1 MDFGEGLVTG
11 RDSSVHMERHIDAH
25 ARGEADDGDAGRE
38 RGGSGFI
45 RRVSRRRRGA
55 VGSDAVSESTGE

>member
-25 ARGEADDGDAGRE
+25 ARGEADDDAERE
-38 RGGSGFI
+38 RGGAGFI
-45 RRVSRRRRGA
+45 RRVSRRCRGA